1 MPGSHHPQSGRL
13 GRQSTPKWLLN
24 QRLGH
29 HASYDETVTITETAP
44 QAAVGSEDMLA
55 LDRQVCFALSVAAR
69 NVVAIYR
76 PVLEP
81 LGLTHPQY
89 LVMLALWQ
97 YGTLSVKDLSR
108 LLQLDPGT
116 LSPLLKRLEAAG
128 LLRRERDLK
137 DQRNLALALTDK
149 GKALREQAE
158 KIPAG
163 IVERLGMP
171 IDELVSLHGVLTQVI
186 AASQRALS
194 TSADGATPDATVA

>member
-1 MPGSHHPQSGRL
+1 VCQWLAHHEFYAGPVQ
-13 GRQSTPKWLLN
+13 
-24 QRLGH
+24 
-29 HASYDETVTITETAP
+29 ETTSADH
-44 QAAVGSEDMLA
+44 EDMLA
-55 LDRQVCFALSVAAR
+55 LERQVCFALSVAAR
-69 NVVAIYR
+69 NVVAVYR

-97 YGTLSVKDLSR
+97 HGPLSVKVLSG

-116 LSPLLKRLEAAG
+116 LSPLLKRLESAG
-128 LLRRERDLK
+128 LLRRERDAS

-149 GKALREQAE
+149 GRAMRAQAE

-171 IDELVSLHGVLTQVI
+171 IEELVALQGALTRVI
-186 AASQRALS
+186 DASRRALDDS
-194 TSADGATPDATVA
+194 SAEPAEAV

>member
-1 MPGSHHPQSGRL
+1 
-13 GRQSTPKWLLN
+13 
-24 QRLGH
+24 
-29 HASYDETVTITETAP
+29 
-44 QAAVGSEDMLA
+44 MLA

-69 NVVAIYR
+69 NVVAVYR

-97 YGTLSVKDLSR
+97 YGTLSVKQLSG

-116 LSPLLKRLEAAG
+116 LSPLLKRLEAAD

-171 IDELVSLHGVLTQVI
+171 LDELISLHGALTRVI
-186 AASQRALS
+186 AASQQALGS
-194 TSADGATPDATVA
+194 PGPDAAPAATVA